1 MYNITHTIYLK
12 DNYTKAKAVF
22 VMELSAS
29 TFGSLLTPN

>member
-1 MYNITHTIYLK
+1 MYNIIHTIYLK

-22 VMELSAS
+22 VELSAS